1 MDLAVKAMRAARAQ
15 FKAGERLTLS
25 ANVNN
30 VFDRAPPISPTG
42 PAFYD
47 VIGTYFTMGARVAF

>member
-1 MDLAVKAMRAARAQ
+1 MRVARAQ
-15 FKAGERLTLS
+15 FKAGDRLTLS

-47 VIGTYFTMGARVAF
+47 VIRTYFTMGARVAF